1 MAGTWTPTAGQLGQ
15 VYELASV
22 AYAIDYQDLDEL
34 GTPLN
39 YKVAVTALET
49 NPPTISVY
57 DNKIIGYY
65 KDSFL
70 NKDLQHFT
78 YDETYVNTNTFGAI
92 NIKNMQ
98 EMIYYHADPTRSIT
112 YSYRAD
118 AYAPTDLTK
127 TIVATATFTITV
139 LNNWTNGEL
148 QLIEFVKFAKEK
160 PKQVAYWANAEFTT
174 KTGTA
179 VSWEPKI

>member
-1 MAGTWTPTAGQLGQ
+1 MAGVWTPSAGSLGQ

-22 AYAIDYQDLDEL
+22 AYAIDYQDMDEL
-34 GTPLN
+34 GMPMN
-39 YKVAVTALET
+39 FKVVVTALEP
-49 NPPTISVY
+49 NPASISVY

-78 YDETYVNTNTFGAI
+78 YDKTYINTNTFGAI
-92 NIKNMQ
+92 DLKKMQ
-98 EMIYYHADPTRSIT
+98 DMIYYHADPTTSIT
-112 YSYRAD
+112 FSYRAD

-127 TIVATATFTITV
+127 TIVATATFTVTV

-148 QLIEFVKFAKEK
+148 QLIEFVKFAKTK
-160 PKQVAYWANAEFTT
+160 PAHVAYWDKVEFTT
-174 KTGTA
+174 KSGAA